1 MVVAFYCTI
10 DLPVS
15 AHTTI
20 GVNLTEDNTY
30 VNIYTLRLG
39 LHFKTHNIY
48 FNFPLYNCDPFIK
61 QSMSSYVKNDNTWPK
76 PYTITICDKYMQ
88 LVTQPY
94 NIVVKCGGVSFINNL
109 V

>member
-1 MVVAFYCTI
+1 VFMLPPMICEAKEVVSTSCPLFSNRACFSFNMVVAFYCTI

-61 QSMSSYVKNDNTWPK
+61 QSMSSYVKNDNT
-76 PYTITICDKYMQ
+76 
-88 LVTQPY
+88 
-94 NIVVKCGGVSFINNL
+94 
-109 V
+109 